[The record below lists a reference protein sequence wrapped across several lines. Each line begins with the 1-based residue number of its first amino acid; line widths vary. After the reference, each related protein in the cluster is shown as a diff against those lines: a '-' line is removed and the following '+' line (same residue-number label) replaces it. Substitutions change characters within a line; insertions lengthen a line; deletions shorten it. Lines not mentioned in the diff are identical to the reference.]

1 MYGRHGNRIDV
12 EELVSRIKEDKARVL
27 IDDDK
32 TLILDLT
39 GLHIYTDS
47 LDFESGKKGRKPVTR
62 LCRTKISQEILRI
75 TTQGGTVI
83 ECTKDTILFVRGK
96 GETIR
101 QIRADKLK
109 PNMEVVGVLDESGK
123 PKLVVY

>member
-39 GLHIYTDS
+39 GLYIYTDS

-62 LCRTKISQEILRI
+62 LCRTKISQKILRI
-75 TTQGGTVI
+75 TTQGGAVI